1 MLPSRPYFQN
11 SHFTKKKIRDGFK
24 KKTYIYIYIYI
35 IFQGNNFIF
44 LGNINNKSSLENKET
59 RNSRGAMGLRPFR
72 ASTSVDAKSCK
83 IKKDTTFIHF
93 ASKILHISAS
103 KIV

>member
-11 SHFTKKKIRDGFK
+11 SHLAEKKIRDGFK
-24 KKTYIYIYIYI
+24 KKLLYIYIYI

-59 RNSRGAMGLRPFR
+59 RNSRGGMGLRPFR

-83 IKKDTTFIHF
+83 IEKDTTFTHF
-93 ASKILHISAS
+93 ASKILHISTS

>member
-11 SHFTKKKIRDGFK
+11 SHLAEKKIRDGFK
-24 KKTYIYIYIYI
+24 KNLYIYIYI

-59 RNSRGAMGLRPFR
+59 RNSRGAMGLGPFR
-72 ASTSVDAKSCK
+72 ASTLVDAKSCK
-83 IKKDTTFIHF
+83 IEKDTTFTHF
-93 ASKILHISAS
+93 ASKILHISTS

>member
-1 MLPSRPYFQN
+1 MGL
-11 SHFTKKKIRDGFK
+11 
-24 KKTYIYIYIYI
+24 KKTFIYIYIYI

-59 RNSRGAMGLRPFR
+59 RNSRGAMGLGPFR
-72 ASTSVDAKSCK
+72 ASTLVDAKSCK
-83 IKKDTTFIHF
+83 IEKDTTFTHF